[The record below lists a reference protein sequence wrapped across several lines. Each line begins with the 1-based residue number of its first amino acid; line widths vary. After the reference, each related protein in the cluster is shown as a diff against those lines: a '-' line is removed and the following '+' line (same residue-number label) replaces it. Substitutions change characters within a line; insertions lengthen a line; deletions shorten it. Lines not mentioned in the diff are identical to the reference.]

1 MGGGLP
7 GSGGERGEPGWKK
20 VGALRRGEK
29 RGESLDRFL
38 DRETSLPPSGL
49 LLLAQSIFG

>member
-1 MGGGLP
+1 MP